1 MTTEIII
8 GNLTGNLTGTV
19 NYSGAANAFLSNGYV
34 STANN
39 VYFNAFRFAEGLLIK
54 EDVGEG
60 YARTFLN
67 GLRIYSLKDKVLL
80 ADRSYHCC
88 FYSKEKV
95 LSEAHSMLLELLKDA
110 ADEHGLRLNISEAK
124 IAIER
129 ILNQAFRGNQ
139 LEIAQ
144 RETRRLLA

>member
-8 GNLTGNLTGTV
+8 RNLTGNSLGTV
-19 NYSGAANAFLSNGYV
+19 NYSGNANAFLSNGYV

-54 EDVGEG
+54 EDVGQG

-88 FYSKEKV
+88 FYCKEKV
-95 LSEAHSMLLELLKDA
+95 LTEAQSMLLDLLKDA
-110 ADEHGLRLNISEAK
+110 AIEHGMSLNINEAK
-124 IAIER
+124 SAIDK
-129 ILNQAFRGNQ
+129 ILSHAFKGNQ

-144 RETRRLLA
+144 NETRRLLA